1 MMTPKVVGVDR
12 GRMIYRAEPKELS
25 AWPPPADEIA
35 GSTSGIPHMVDK
47 EVIEQTE
54 CACGARMEA
63 VAFYWPGIY
72 RVFAVC
78 QPCSMCMEL

>member
-1 MMTPKVVGVDR
+1 MMNPKVVGVDR

-25 AWPPPADEIA
+25 AWPLPADELV
-35 GSTSGIPHMVDK
+35 GSTAGDPHFVDR

-63 VAFYWPGIY
+63 VAFYRPGSY

-78 QPCSMCMEL
+78 QPCSKCMEL